1 MKGELYM
8 YKKLRD
14 LPEPQGLYDPSFEH
28 DACGIG
34 IVANIR
40 GKKSY
45 DIIDDAL
52 TILENLKHRGAEGAD
67 AQSGDGAGILIQI
80 PHEFF
85 CRECETLGFSL
96 PAEGEYGV
104 GMIFAHRYEEF
115 RKKQME
121 AFSDIV
127 RAEGLSILGW
137 RDVPVDESLIGNIAK
152 TTRPHFLQVFIQKSP
167 SMTNQ
172 MDFERKLY
180 IIRKLAE
187 KAIVPISQEKGTD
200 FYIASLSSRTIVY
213 KGMLTSVQL
222 RHFYLDLS
230 DLDVTTSMALVHS
243 RFSTNTF
250 PSWARAHPNRY
261 IVHNGEINTI
271 QGNINWLNARESKS
285 KSEFFPDM
293 EKVFPVVDATGS
305 DSSMFDNCLEY
316 LYMTGHSLPHAM
328 MMMIPEPW
336 ERAPLMSEE
345 KRDFYRYHNFM
356 LEPWDGPAAIGFCDG
371 TVIGGMLDRNGLR
384 PARYYVTRD
393 DRVIASSEVGV
404 VNIPADEILYKG
416 RLEPGKMLLV
426 DTKEQRIIDDDEIKR
441 QIATEHPYHQWYEEH
456 IVHLDDLMNNQLI
469 TDNDTLIPYDLK
481 EQEKVFGYTQED
493 MDKVILPMARD
504 GKQPIDSM
512 GVDVPLAVLND
523 KPQLLYDYFKENF
536 AQVTNPAI
544 DGVRENIVM
553 ATAVMAGNVA
563 NIMDPNEEATAALY
577 LKTPLIT
584 NEEMAVVKSLMSKK
598 LRAATLS
605 MLYPVNSGAE
615 GMETA
620 IESLC
625 IDALKAIKNGA
636 NILVL
641 SDRGVNSRMAAIP
654 ALLASAAL
662 HHYLIDKTV
671 RSDVGLILESGEP
684 REIHHF
690 CTLIGYGIT
699 AINPYI
705 ALESIKELIL
715 KGKLGKMT
723 YEKARDNYMDAAVKG
738 ILAVMSKMG
747 ISTVHSYHGAQIFE
761 AVGIKQDLINKYFCN
776 TPSRIEGIGI
786 TEIARENALR
796 HETAYGSDDALERGD
811 FYQYHKGGQPHII
824 DPEAVRLL
832 QKACKEKNYDI
843 YKEYAER
850 VNTSSIFR
858 LRDLLEFEYPAGCSI
873 PIEEVESV
881 DSIVKRFRTGAMS
894 YGALSKEAHEC
905 IATAMNRLGGMS
917 NTGEG
922 GEDAARFSTE
932 TNDKIKQVASARFGV
947 TSNYLIHADEL
958 QIKCS
963 QGAKPGEGGHL
974 PGSKVYPDIAKTRH
988 ATTGVALISP
998 PPHHDVYS
1006 IEDLAELIFDL
1017 KNVNPKARVGV
1028 KLTSGAGIGTISA
1041 GVVKAKAD
1049 NIVVSG
1055 YDGGTGA
1062 SPRTSLR
1069 HAGLP
1074 WEIGL
1079 AEVQQTLLLNKLRDR
1094 VKVEVDG
1101 KMLTGRDV
1109 AIAAL
1114 FGAEIF
1120 GFGTAPLLTIGCHM
1134 LRVCHLNTCPY
1145 GVCTQDE
1152 KLRKRFKGKPEYIVN
1167 FMRFVAQDLREI
1179 MARLGFH
1186 TIDEMVGRYDCLKQ
1200 KQHVP
1205 NWKAATVNLKNLL
1218 FRPYTDA
1225 SVGHHCTMDQ
1235 DHGINATLDMSKLIR
1250 MCRPALE
1257 QKKHICARLRIK
1269 NTDRVTGALLG
1280 SEITR
1285 RYGEKG
1291 LPEDTIS
1298 LSFVGSAGQSFGAFI
1313 PKGLTLSLEG
1323 DANDYVGKGLS
1334 GGKII
1339 VSPPRG
1345 SVFPAEDNII
1355 IGNVAFY
1362 GATSGE
1368 AYING
1373 TAGERFCVRNSGAT
1387 AVVEGVGNH
1396 GCEYMTG
1403 GRVLILGSTGRNFA
1417 AGMSGGIA
1425 YVYDLE
1431 PAKCNPDL
1439 VKLED
1444 LTDPD
1449 EQQFVKSLLEK
1460 HVAYTDSNLGH
1471 MLLENWEDTV
1481 SRITKVIPEAYEEM
1495 VSLIA
1500 QAQAEGHS
1508 EEEAHMIAFEQK
1520 HGKKK

>member
-1 MKGELYM
+1 
-8 YKKLRD
+8 
-14 LPEPQGLYDPSFEH
+14 
-28 DACGIG
+28 
-34 IVANIR
+34 
-40 GKKSY
+40 
-45 DIIDDAL
+45 
-52 TILENLKHRGAEGAD
+52 
-67 AQSGDGAGILIQI
+67 
-80 PHEFF
+80 
-85 CRECETLGFSL
+85 
-96 PAEGEYGV
+96 
-104 GMIFAHRYEEF
+104 
-115 RKKQME
+115 
-121 AFSDIV
+121 
-127 RAEGLSILGW
+127 
-137 RDVPVDESLIGNIAK
+137 
-152 TTRPHFLQVFIQKSP
+152 
-167 SMTNQ
+167 
-172 MDFERKLY
+172 
-180 IIRKLAE
+180 
-187 KAIVPISQEKGTD
+187 
-200 FYIASLSSRTIVY
+200 
-213 KGMLTSVQL
+213 
-222 RHFYLDLS
+222 
-230 DLDVTTSMALVHS
+230 
-243 RFSTNTF
+243 
-250 PSWARAHPNRY
+250 
-261 IVHNGEINTI
+261 
-271 QGNINWLNARESKS
+271 
-285 KSEFFPDM
+285 
-293 EKVFPVVDATGS
+293 
-305 DSSMFDNCLEY
+305 
-316 LYMTGHSLPHAM
+316 
-328 MMMIPEPW
+328 
-336 ERAPLMSEE
+336 
-345 KRDFYRYHNFM
+345 
-356 LEPWDGPAAIGFCDG
+356 
-371 TVIGGMLDRNGLR
+371 
-384 PARYYVTRD
+384 
-393 DRVIASSEVGV
+393 
-404 VNIPADEILYKG
+404 
-416 RLEPGKMLLV
+416 
-426 DTKEQRIIDDDEIKR
+426 
-441 QIATEHPYHQWYEEH
+441 
-456 IVHLDDLMNNQLI
+456 
-469 TDNDTLIPYDLK
+469 
-481 EQEKVFGYTQED
+481 
-493 MDKVILPMARD
+493 
-504 GKQPIDSM
+504 
-512 GVDVPLAVLND
+512 
-523 KPQLLYDYFKENF
+523 
-536 AQVTNPAI
+536 
-544 DGVRENIVM
+544 M

-1200 KQHVP
+1200 KQHVL

-1257 QKKHICARLRIK
+1257 QKKHICARLRIQ

-1471 MLLENWEDTV
+1471 MLLENWEDTI

>member
-1 MKGELYM
+1 MK
-8 YKKLRD
+8 
-14 LPEPQGLYDPSFEH
+14 
-28 DACGIG
+28 
-34 IVANIR
+34 
-40 GKKSY
+40 
-45 DIIDDAL
+45 
-52 TILENLKHRGAEGAD
+52 T
-67 AQSGDGAGILIQI
+67 
-80 PHEFF
+80 
-85 CRECETLGFSL
+85 
-96 PAEGEYGV
+96 
-104 GMIFAHRYEEF
+104 
-115 RKKQME
+115 
-121 AFSDIV
+121 
-127 RAEGLSILGW
+127 
-137 RDVPVDESLIGNIAK
+137 
-152 TTRPHFLQVFIQKSP
+152 
-167 SMTNQ
+167 Q

-180 IIRKLAE
+180 VIRKLAE
-187 KAIVPISQEKGTD
+187 KAIVPKSQEQGTD
-200 FYIASLSSRTIVY
+200 FYIASLSSKTIVY

-222 RHFYLDLS
+222 RHFFLDLS
-230 DLDVTTSMALVHS
+230 DLDFITSMALIHS

-271 QGNINWLNARESKS
+271 QGNINWLNAREGKS
-285 KSEFFPDM
+285 KSAFFPDM
-293 EKVFPVVDATGS
+293 EKVFPVVDDTGS

-336 ERAPLMSEE
+336 ERDPLMSPE

-356 LEPWDGPAAIGFCDG
+356 LEPLGRAGGHRLLRRHGHRRHARPKRPSSGPLLRHPRRP
-371 TVIGGMLDRNGLR
+371 VI
-384 PARYYVTRD
+384 V
-393 DRVIASSEVGV
+393 SSEVGV
-404 VNIPADEILYKG
+404 VTIPPQDILYKG

-426 DTKEQRIIDDDEIKR
+426 DTKKQRIIGDDEIKHE
-441 QIATEHPYHQWYEEH
+441 IASEHPYADWYKEH
-456 IVHLDDLMNNQLI
+456 ITDLDDLMDNQALPHSEAI
-469 TDNDTLIPYDLK
+469 IPYDLK

-504 GKQPIDSM
+504 GHHAIDSM

-523 KPQLLYDYFKENF
+523 RPQLLYDYFKENF

-544 DGVRENIVM
+544 DGVREKTVM
-553 ATAVMAGNVA
+553 SSSIMVGNVA
-563 NIMDPNEEATAALY
+563 NIMEPNEASTAALY
-577 LKTPLIT
+577 LKTPILT
-584 NEEMAVVKSLMSKK
+584 NEQLAVIKSLMTPK
-598 LRAATLS
+598 LHTATLS
-605 MLYPVNSGAE
+605 MLYPVNNGAE

-641 SDRGVNSRMAAIP
+641 SDRGINSRMAAIP

-662 HHYLIDKTV
+662 HHYLIDKAV
-671 RSDVGLILESGEP
+671 RSDVGLVLESGEP
-684 REIHHF
+684 REVHHF

-705 ALESIKELIL
+705 ALESIKELIA
-715 KGKLGKMT
+715 GKKLPRLD
-723 YEKARDNYMDAAVKG
+723 YEQARQNYIDAAVKG

-747 ISTVHSYHGAQIFE
+747 ISTIHSYHGAQIFE
-761 AVGIKQDLINKYFCN
+761 AVGISRDLIDKYFCH
-776 TPSRIEGIGI
+776 TPSPIEGLGI
-786 TEIARENALR
+786 AEIADENAMR
-796 HETAYGSDDALERGD
+796 HQEAYQTGDTLDRGD

-824 DPEAVRLL
+824 DPETVQLL
-832 QKACKEKNYDI
+832 QKAVQTNDYAT
-843 YKEYAER
+843 YKQYAAH
-850 VNTSSIFR
+850 VNRETVFR
-858 LRDLLEFEYPAGCSI
+858 LRDLLDFEYPAGCSI
-873 PIEEVESV
+873 PIEEVESA
-881 DSIVKRFRTGAMS
+881 DAIVKRFRTGAMS

-905 IATAMNRLGGMS
+905 IATAMNRLGSMS

-922 GEDAARFSTE
+922 GEDAARFHTE
-932 TNDKIKQVASARFGV
+932 KNDGIKQVASARFGV
-947 TSNYLIHADEL
+947 TSDYLIHADEL

-974 PGSKVYPDIAKTRH
+974 PGNKVYPDIAKTRH

-998 PPHHDVYS
+998 PPHHDIYS

-1017 KNVNPKARVGV
+1017 KNANRRASIGV
-1028 KLTSGAGIGTISA
+1028 KLTAGAGIGTIAA

-1049 NIVVSG
+1049 SIVVSG

-1079 AEVQQTLLLNKLRDR
+1079 SEVQQTLLLNSLRDR
-1094 VKVEVDG
+1094 VTLEVDG
-1101 KMLTGRDV
+1101 KLLTGRDV

-1114 FGAEIF
+1114 FGAERF
-1120 GFGTAPLLTIGCHM
+1120 GFGTAPLLAIGCHM

-1152 KLRKRFKGKPEYIVN
+1152 KLRKRFKGKPEYIIN
-1167 FMRFVAQDLREI
+1167 FMHFVAEDLREI

-1186 TIDEMVGRYDCLKQ
+1186 TVEEMIGRYDCLKQ
-1200 KQHVP
+1200 KDHVGH
-1205 NWKAATVNLKNLL
+1205 WKAKTVNLKNLL
-1218 FRPYTDA
+1218 YRPYTDV
-1225 SVGHHCTMDQ
+1225 SVGHHFTTPQ
-1235 DHGINATLDMSKLIR
+1235 DHQINTTLDMSKLVR

-1257 QKKHICARLRIK
+1257 QQKHIRARLRIQ
-1269 NTDRVTGALLG
+1269 NTDRVTGTILG
-1280 SEITR
+1280 SEITKA
-1285 RYGEKG
+1285 YGEKG
-1291 LPEDTIS
+1291 LPEDTIA

-1313 PKGLTLSLEG
+1313 PHGLTLSLEG
-1323 DANDYVGKGLS
+1323 DANDYLGKGLS

-1339 VSPPRG
+1339 VSPPRE

-1373 TAGERFCVRNSGAT
+1373 TAGERFCVRNSGID

-1403 GRVLILGSTGRNFA
+1403 GRILILGKTGHNFA

-1425 YVYDLE
+1425 YIYDLD
-1431 PAKCNPDL
+1431 PKKCNTDL
-1439 VKLED
+1439 VKLET
-1444 LTDPD
+1444 LTD
-1449 EQQFVKSLLEK
+1449 EAEKEAVKAMLEK
-1460 HVAYTDSNLGH
+1460 HVRYTDSNLGH
-1471 MLLENWEDTV
+1471 ILLENWDDTV
-1481 SRITKVIPEAYEEM
+1481 NHLTKVIPEAYEEM
-1495 VSLIA
+1495 VALIEKA
-1500 QAQAEGHS
+1500 KADGHS
-1508 EEEAHMIAFEQK
+1508 DEEAHMIAFEKK
-1520 HGKKK
+1520 HGKNGKK

>member
-1 MKGELYM
+1 M
-8 YKKLRD
+8 YKKMRD

-34 IVANIR
+34 FVVNIK

-45 DIIDDAL
+45 EIIDNAL

-67 AQSGDGAGILIQI
+67 AQSGDGAGILVQI
-80 PHEFF
+80 PHQFF
-85 CRECETLGFSL
+85 CRECEVLGFSL
-96 PAEGEYGV
+96 PDEGEYGV
-104 GMIFAHRYEEF
+104 GMIFAHRYESF

-121 AFSDIV
+121 AFEDIV
-127 RAEGLSILGW
+127 RSEGLSILGW
-137 RDVPVDESLIGNIAK
+137 RDVPVDESLIGSIAK
-152 TTRPHFLQVFIQKSP
+152 TIRPHFLQVFIKKSP
-167 SMTNQ
+167 DTGSQ

-187 KAIVPISQEKGTD
+187 KAIVPASQEQGTD

-213 KGMLTSVQL
+213 KGMLTSMQL

-230 DLDVTTSMALVHS
+230 DLDFTTAMALVHS

-271 QGNINWLNARESKS
+271 QGNINWLNAREGKS

-316 LYMTGHSLPHAM
+316 LYMTGHSLAHAM

-336 ERAPLMSEE
+336 ERDPLMSEE

-371 TVIGGMLDRNGLR
+371 IVIGGMLDRNGLR
-384 PARYYVTRD
+384 PARYYVTRND
-393 DRVIASSEVGV
+393 CVIASSEVGV
-404 VNIPADEILYKG
+404 VNIPQENILYKG
-416 RLEPGKMLLV
+416 RLQPGKMLLV
-426 DTKEQRIIDDDEIKR
+426 DTKAQRIISDDEIKH
-441 QIATEHPYHQWYEEH
+441 QIATEHPYHEWYKEH
-456 IVHLDDLMNNQLI
+456 IVHLDDLMSTQNI
-469 TDNDTLIPYDLK
+469 AVSDTIIPYDLK

-493 MDKVILPMARD
+493 MDKIILPMARD
-504 GKQPIDSM
+504 GKHAIDSM

-523 KPQLLYDYFKENF
+523 KPQLLYDYFQENF

-553 ATAVMAGNVA
+553 STAVMAGNVA
-563 NIMDPNEEATAALY
+563 NIMDPNEATTAALY
-577 LKTPLIT
+577 LKTPILT
-584 NEEMAVVKSLMSKK
+584 NEQMAVIKSLLTQK
-598 LRAATLS
+598 LRTATLS
-605 MLYPVNSGAE
+605 MLYPVNSGAD

-662 HHYLIDKTV
+662 HHYLISKAV

-684 REIHHF
+684 REVHHF

-705 ALESIKELIL
+705 ALESIKELIA
-715 KGKLGKMT
+715 KRKLNKMD
-723 YEKARDNYMDAAVKG
+723 YETAKANYIKASVNG

-761 AVGIKQDLINKYFCN
+761 AVGIKQEVINKYFCN
-776 TPSRIEGIGI
+776 TPSRIEGVGI
-786 TEIARENALR
+786 KEIAQENALR
-796 HETAYGSDDALERGD
+796 HQSAYGTDDKLERGD

-824 DPEAVRLL
+824 DPETVQLL
-832 QKACKEKNYDI
+832 QKACTENNYDV
-843 YKEYAER
+843 YKKYAEH
-850 VNTSSIFR
+850 VNKASIFR
-858 LRDLLEFEYPAGCSI
+858 LRDLLDFEYPAGCSI
-873 PIEEVESV
+873 PIEEVEPV

-905 IATAMNRLGGMS
+905 IATAMNRLGSMS

-922 GEDAARFSTE
+922 GETADRYNTE
-932 TNDKIKQVASARFGV
+932 SNDKIKQVASARFGV

-998 PPHHDVYS
+998 PPHHDIYS

-1017 KNVNPKARVGV
+1017 KNANRKATVGV
-1028 KLTSGAGIGTISA
+1028 KLTAGAGIGTIAA

-1049 NIVVSG
+1049 DIVVSG

-1079 AEVQQTLLLNKLRDR
+1079 SEVQQTLLLNKLRDR
-1094 VKVEVDG
+1094 VTLEVDG

-1114 FGAEIF
+1114 FGAEAF
-1120 GFGTAPLLTIGCHM
+1120 GFGTAPLLAIGCHM

-1152 KLRKRFKGKPEYIVN
+1152 KLRKRFKGKPEYIIN

-1186 TIDEMVGRYDCLKQ
+1186 SIDEMVGRYDCLKQ
-1200 KQHVP
+1200 KAHLQ

-1225 SVGHHCTMDQ
+1225 SIGHHCTKKQ
-1235 DHGINATLDMSKLIR
+1235 DHQINSTLDMAKLVR

-1257 QKKHICARLRIK
+1257 NQKHIRARLRIK
-1269 NTDRVTGALLG
+1269 NTDRVTGTLLG
-1280 SEITR
+1280 SEITK

-1291 LPEDTIS
+1291 LAEDTIK

-1313 PKGLTLSLEG
+1313 PQGLTLALEG

-1339 VSPPRG
+1339 VYPPLE
-1345 SVFPAEDNII
+1345 SIFPAEDNII

-1373 TAGERFCVRNSGAT
+1373 MAGERFCVRNSGVN

-1403 GRVLILGSTGRNFA
+1403 GRVLILGHTGRNFA

-1425 YVYDLE
+1425 YVYNLE
-1431 PAKCNPDL
+1431 PGKCNTDL

-1444 LTDPD
+1444 VTDPE
-1449 EQQFVKSLLEK
+1449 EQNFVKSMLEK

-1471 MLLENWEDTV
+1471 MLLENWDDTITH
-1481 SRITKVIPEAYEEM
+1481 ITKVVPEAYEEM
-1495 VSLIA
+1495 VALIA
-1500 QAQAEGHS
+1500 EAKAEGHDDA
-1508 EEEAHMIAFEQK
+1508 EAHMIAFEKK
-1520 HGKKK
+1520 HGKQKK

>member
-1 MKGELYM
+1 ML
-8 YKKLRD
+8 KKLRD
-14 LPEPQGLYDPSFEH
+14 LPAPQGLYDPSFEH

-34 IVANIR
+34 FVVNIK

-67 AQSGDGAGILIQI
+67 AKSGDGAGILVQI
-80 PHEFF
+80 PHQFF
-85 CRECETLGFSL
+85 CRECEVLGFSL
-96 PAEGEYGV
+96 PDEGEYGV
-104 GMIFAHRYEEF
+104 GMIFAHRYESF

-121 AFSDIV
+121 AFEKIV
-127 RAEGLSILGW
+127 RSEGLTILGW
-137 RDVPVDESLIGNIAK
+137 RDVPVDESLIGSIAK
-152 TTRPHFLQVFIQKSP
+152 TIRPHFLQVFIKKSP
-167 SMTNQ
+167 DLETQ

-187 KAIVPISQEKGTD
+187 KAIVPPSQEKGTD
-200 FYIASLSSRTIVY
+200 FYIASLSSKTIVY

-230 DLDVTTSMALVHS
+230 DLDFTTAMALVHS

-285 KSEFFPDM
+285 KSKFFPDM

-336 ERAPLMSEE
+336 ERDPLMSEE

-384 PARYYVTRD
+384 PARYYVTRN

-404 VNIPADEILYKG
+404 VNIPPEDILYKG

-426 DTKEQRIIDDDEIKR
+426 DTKQQRIIDDDEIKH
-441 QIATEHPYHQWYEEH
+441 QIATEHPYHEWYKEH
-456 IVHLDDLMNNQLI
+456 IINLEDLMTTQNI
-469 TDNDTLIPYDLK
+469 ASNDSIIPYDLK

-504 GKQPIDSM
+504 GKHAIDSM

-553 ATAVMAGNVA
+553 STAVMAGNVA
-563 NIMDPNEEATAALY
+563 NIMDPNEATTAALY
-577 LKTPLIT
+577 LKTPILT
-584 NEEMAVVKSLMSKK
+584 NEQMAVIKSLMTDK
-598 LRAATLS
+598 LRTATLS

-662 HHYLIDKTV
+662 HHYLIGKTV

-684 REIHHF
+684 REVHHF

-699 AINPYI
+699 AINPYV
-705 ALESIKELIL
+705 ALESIKELIA
-715 KGKLGKMT
+715 KKKLGKMD
-723 YEKARDNYMDAAVKG
+723 YETAKNNYLNAAVKG

-761 AVGIKQDLINKYFCN
+761 AVGIQQDVINKYFCN
-776 TPSRIEGIGI
+776 TPSRIEGVGI
-786 TEIARENALR
+786 KEIAKENALR
-796 HETAYGSDDALERGD
+796 HEAAYSKDEKLERGD

-824 DPEAVRLL
+824 DPETVQLL
-832 QKACKEKNYDI
+832 QKAVKNNDYSV
-843 YKEYAER
+843 YKEYAAH
-850 VNTSSIFR
+850 VNTQSVFR
-858 LRDLLEFEYPAGCSI
+858 LRDLLDFDYPAGCSI

-905 IATAMNRLGGMS
+905 VATAMNRLGGMS

-922 GEDAARFSTE
+922 SETSDRFNTE

-1017 KNVNPKARVGV
+1017 KNANRNARVGV
-1028 KLTSGAGIGTISA
+1028 KLTAGAGIGTIAA

-1049 NIVVSG
+1049 DIVVSG

-1079 AEVQQTLLLNKLRDR
+1079 SEVQQTLLLNQLRDR
-1094 VKVEVDG
+1094 VTLEVDG
-1101 KMLTGRDV
+1101 KLLTGRDV

-1120 GFGTAPLLTIGCHM
+1120 GFGTAPLLAIGCHM

-1145 GVCTQDE
+1145 GVCTQNE
-1152 KLRKRFKGKPEYIVN
+1152 KLRKRFKGKPEYIIN

-1186 TIDEMVGRYDCLKQ
+1186 SIDDMVGRYDCLVQ
-1200 KQHVP
+1200 KQTAP
-1205 NWKAATVNLKNLL
+1205 NWKAGTVNLKNLL

-1225 SVGHHCTMDQ
+1225 SLSHHFTTPQ
-1235 DHGINATLDMSKLIR
+1235 DHQINTTLDMAKLVR

-1257 QKKHICARLRIK
+1257 EQKHIRARLRIK
-1269 NTDRVTGALLG
+1269 NTDRVTGTLLG
-1280 SEITR
+1280 SEITK
-1285 RYGEKG
+1285 RYGENG
-1291 LPEDTIS
+1291 LPEDTIK

-1339 VSPPRG
+1339 VSPPRE
-1345 SVFPAEDNII
+1345 SIFPAEDNII

-1373 TAGERFCVRNSGAT
+1373 TAGERFCVRNSGIN

-1403 GRVLILGSTGRNFA
+1403 GRVLILGHTGRNFA

-1431 PAKCNPDL
+1431 PGKCNTDL
-1439 VKLED
+1439 VKLEE

-1449 EQQFVKSLLEK
+1449 EQLSVKSMLEK

-1471 MLLENWEDTV
+1471 ILLENWDETV
-1481 SRITKVIPEAYEEM
+1481 THITKVIPEAYEEM
-1495 VSLIA
+1495 VALIA
-1500 QAQAEGHS
+1500 QAVAEGHTDA
-1508 EEEAHMIAFEQK
+1508 EAHMIAFEQK
-1520 HGKKK
+1520 HGKAK